1 MPGHAHA
8 RHLAKKM
15 PCFRRPDRQP
25 KNRRSTHPRPGPV
38 QPPSKPTLELYAA
51 NFVAGQKQ
59 FNILTDKHLQQT
71 AGRD

>member
-1 MPGHAHA
+1 MPSHALA

-25 KNRRSTHPRPGPV
+25 KNRRSATCSPSPSNLHQSQRP
-38 QPPSKPTLELYAA
+38 ELYATD
-51 NFVAGQKQ
+51 FVAGHELS
-59 FNILTDKHLQQT
+59 NIPTDKHLQQT